1 MFRSVIVVLIAFF
14 TASSSLAQD
23 TGWLRYPS
31 ISPDGST
38 IVFTYKGDIYRVPA
52 TGGRATALTIHEAH
66 DYQAVW
72 TPDSKHIVFA
82 SDRYGNFDLYVMPI
96 TGGEPR
102 RLTFHSANEVPFS
115 VSPDGKNVLFGTH
128 RMDLPENR
136 MFPTAALP
144 ELYTIALEGGRVD
157 QILTTPADE
166 ARYSKD
172 GRFILYQD
180 NKGRENPWRKHQLS
194 RVTRDIWIYDTKE
207 GSHRK
212 LSSFE
217 GDDRS
222 PVFAEND
229 TRVYYLSEK
238 SGTLNVHTFSIAN
251 PDDDRQISSF
261 KLHPVRFLSA
271 SNDGVLAYSYD
282 GAIYTQKP
290 GEQPSKLN
298 ITIAADSRAN
308 SRNVVQVNSGASG
321 MAVSPNGKEVAFIN
335 RGDIFVTSV
344 ETNSTKQV
352 TNTPEIEK
360 EVQFGPDGRTLYYT
374 SERNGKW
381 SIYSSNIVRSEEP
394 YFFASTLIKE
404 NPILENANENYQPV
418 LSPDGKELA
427 FIENST
433 HLNVLNL
440 ANKQIRTLA
449 GPETIISTRDND
461 QILRWS
467 PNGKWIL
474 FEMSISGIA
483 PGEIGLISTDVK
495 GKAINLTRS
504 GFTDRSP
511 KWILDGK
518 GMIWSS
524 NRDGLKAVAQEGSY
538 QSDVYALFLTQESWD
553 RFQLSKEEA
562 SLLKEAEDK
571 KKSADSKDAAS
582 KDAKSSP
589 VITFD
594 WDGLYDRKQKLTIHS
609 SALADFLVSKDG
621 ENLYYLARFERGHNL
636 WTTNLKTQE
645 TKILANINV
654 NGGTLAW
661 DKDQKTIFLNA
672 GGTLSKI
679 DPSSGKRDMINF
691 SSEVMVDRSAEYLS
705 MFDQVWNRT
714 NKTFYSGEF
723 HGADWNLLRQEYL
736 KHLPHVGNNYE
747 FSELLAEMLGE
758 LNISHSG
765 STYGGPSSPTN
776 DATAQL
782 GIFYDFKHRGQGVR
796 ILEVFKGGP
805 LDKAGLNV
813 KPGTIIEKIDGVLIE
828 ANMDM
833 DVLLNR
839 KADKN
844 VLLSLDEAGKKRDIV
859 VKPITIGA
867 QNSLLYRRWVDR
879 NREEVE
885 RESGGKLGYVHIPGM
900 NDGAFRTTFEE
911 IMGRYVDREAMV
923 VDVRFNNGGDLVADL
938 EMFLNGKRFFEYR
951 NHRVSVGFEPNF
963 RWTKPSISLVNEAA
977 YSDGHC
983 YAYMYQTFKIGKLVG
998 QPVPGTCSYG
1008 GWGTVG
1014 DGIRWGVPG
1023 VGVKGVEGEY
1033 LENRP
1038 TFPEIEVFN
1047 RFEDLSKGM
1056 DDQLKKAIEE
1066 IKKDLSKD

>member
-1 MFRSVIVVLIAFF
+1 MLRSVFVVAL
-14 TASSSLAQD
+14 TLLSVGTVHAQEV
-23 TGWLRYPS
+23 GWMRYPS

-38 IVFTYKGDIYRVPA
+38 IVFTYKGDLYRVAAAGGSA
-52 TGGRATALTIHEAH
+52 TPLTIHEAH

-102 RLTFHSANEVPFS
+102 RITFHSANEVPFS
-115 VSPDGKNVLFGTH
+115 VSPDGKNILFGAH
-128 RMDLPENR
+128 RMDLPDNR

-144 ELYTIALEGGRVD
+144 ELYTIPIEGGRVD
-157 QILTTPADE
+157 QVLTTPADE
-166 ARYSKD
+166 AKYSSD

-194 RVTRDIWIYDTKE
+194 RVTRDVWMYDTKE

-238 SGTLNVHTFSIAN
+238 SGTLNVHSFSVSN
-251 PDDDRQISSF
+251 PSDDKQISNF
-261 KLHPVRFLSA
+261 KLHPVRFLS
-271 SNDGVLAYSYD
+271 SSKDGTLAYSYD

-290 GEQPSKLN
+290 GSEPSKLA
-298 ITIAADSRAN
+298 ISIAADSRMNA
-308 SRNVVQVNSGASG
+308 SNVIQVTSGASA
-321 MAVSPNGKEVAFIN
+321 MAASPNGKEIAFIN

-344 ETNSTKQV
+344 ESNMTKQV
-352 TNTPEIEK
+352 TKTPEIEK
-360 EVQFGPDGRTLYYT
+360 EVQFSPDGRTLYYT
-374 SERNGKW
+374 SERNGTW
-381 SIYSSNIVRSEEP
+381 SIFSSQIVRTEEP
-394 YFFASTLIKE
+394 YFFTSTLIKE
-404 NPILENANENYQPV
+404 TPILENANENFQPV

-427 FIENST
+427 FIENSS
-433 HLNVLNL
+433 HLKVLNL
-440 ANKQIRTLA
+440 ASKQVRTLA

-461 QILRWS
+461 QMLRWS
-467 PNGKWIL
+467 PDGKWML
-474 FEMSISGIA
+474 FEMSISGIS
-483 PGEIGLISTDVK
+483 PGEIGLISTDGK

-504 GFTDRSP
+504 GFIDRSP

-518 GMIWSS
+518 GMIWAS
-524 NRDGLKAVAQEGSY
+524 NRDGLKGVAQGGSF
-538 QSDVYALFLTQESWD
+538 QSDVYAMFFTQDSWD
-553 RFQLSKEEA
+553 RFQLSKEELT
-562 SLLKEAEDK
+562 LLKEVEDK
-571 KKSADSKDAAS
+571 NKPADSKDASS
-582 KDAKSSP
+582 KDAKPAAS
-589 VITFD
+589 ITFD
-594 WDGLYDRKQKLTIHS
+594 WDGLFERKQKLSIHS

-661 DKDQKTIFLNA
+661 DKDQKTIYLNA

-691 SSEVMVDRSAEYLS
+691 SSEVMVDRSAEFLS

-714 NKTFYSGEF
+714 NKTFYSGDF
-723 HGADWNLLRQEYL
+723 HGADWNLLRSEYL

-765 STYGGPSSPTN
+765 STYGGPTAPTN

-782 GIFYDFKHRGQGVR
+782 GIFYDYKYRGAGVR
-796 ILEVFKGGP
+796 IVDVIKGGP

-813 KPGTIIEKIDGVLIE
+813 KPGTLIEKIDGVTIE
-828 ANMDM
+828 GTMDM

-859 VKPITIGA
+859 VKPISIGA
-867 QNSLLYRRWVDR
+867 QNNLLYRRWVDR

-911 IMGRYVDREAMV
+911 IMGRYPDHEAMV
-923 VDVRFNNGGDLVADL
+923 VDIRFNGGGDLVADL
-938 EMFLNGKRFFEYR
+938 EMFLTGKRFFEYT

-963 RWTKPSISLVNEAA
+963 RWTKPSISLVNESA

-983 YAYMYQTFKIGKLVG
+983 YAYMYQTMKIGKMVG
-998 QPVPGTCSYG
+998 QPVPGTCTFG

-1023 VGVKGVEGEY
+1023 VGVRGVEGEY

-1038 TFPEIEVFN
+1038 TYPEIEVFN
-1047 RFEDLSKGM
+1047 RFEDLSKGI
-1056 DDQLKKAIEE
+1056 DEQLRTAIKEMKK
-1066 IKKDLSKD
+1066 